1 MEFVDPRVLHNGI
14 FESYERTIGHSEMVR
29 LLKGDENDYSIPELA
44 ANSCPHPHS
53 GFYEATA
60 INSDEEGAIF
70 GFAIKSGWS
79 STFFI

>member
-1 MEFVDPRVLHNGI
+1 VEYVDPKVLHNSL
-14 FESYERTIGHSEMVR
+14 FETYERTIGHSEMAYS
-29 LLKGDENDYSIPELA
+29 LEGDENDYSIPALA

-53 GFYEATA
+53 GFYEAPA
-60 INSDEEGAIF
+60 INSAEKGATS